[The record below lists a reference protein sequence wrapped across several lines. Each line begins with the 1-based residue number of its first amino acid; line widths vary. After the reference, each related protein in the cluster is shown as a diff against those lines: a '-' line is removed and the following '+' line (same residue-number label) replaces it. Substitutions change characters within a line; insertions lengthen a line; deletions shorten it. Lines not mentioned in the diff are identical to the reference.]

1 MARTFPTCGLW
12 VNGDEVRLWIGDT
25 EGAESVLTDDQ
36 IDAFIRNLE
45 GVKQLRTRSDAD
57 VTWIRPNAPTGD
69 DMSDMTDYRLM

>member
-1 MARTFPTCGLW
+1 MAKTFSTCGLW

-45 GVKQLRTRSDAD
+45 GVKQMRGTGAD
-57 VTWIRPNAPTGD
+57 VTWVRPNATP
-69 DMSDMTDYRLM
+69 